1 MHTPHRSMTVRP
13 TVAAAP
19 LPPTAAR
26 TCDDLELLLWLSRR
40 RALLGRAARG
50 DADRRIMGE
59 LALADGAVA
68 ALVRIGRRG
77 AR

>member
-1 MHTPHRSMTVRP
+1 MDTDHRSRKVRP
-13 TVAAAP
+13 TAG
-19 LPPTAAR
+19 R

-40 RALLGRAARG
+40 RALLRRAARG
-50 DADRRIMGE
+50 DTDRHTAGE